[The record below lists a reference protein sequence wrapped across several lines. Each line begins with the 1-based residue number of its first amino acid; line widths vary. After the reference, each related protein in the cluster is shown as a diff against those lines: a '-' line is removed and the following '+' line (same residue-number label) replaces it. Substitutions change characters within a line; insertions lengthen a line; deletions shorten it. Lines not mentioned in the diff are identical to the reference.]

1 MTTKASRFAADAQS
15 AVSDLA
21 NEAREQ
27 MKRASA
33 EFGTLDKELRA
44 FVEEQPLLTLLG
56 AAAAGFVVARLLAR
70 R

>member
-1 MTTKASRFAADAQS
+1 MTTKAARFAAEAQS

-21 NEAREQ
+21 HEAREQ
-27 MKRASA
+27 MKRAGV